1 MQYPEDFHQD
11 SVANIWLPRQ
21 EESAFLYSDGGEA
34 EAYLEHCLKQASD
47 LSCHSLELTSSI
59 RDWPSEYHLS
69 PKRSNLLRP
78 LQLNHCRNV
87 LELGAGCGAITR
99 YLGENLPKV
108 VAVEG
113 SRKRA
118 ELAALR
124 CRDLANVEI
133 VCGQFQDLTFSE
145 KFDVVTLIGV
155 LEYSESFIQAV
166 NPYQKAIEIAKQNLA
181 ADGILIVAIENK
193 LGLKYFAGCSED
205 HTRVLFDGIEG
216 YNTGQSLRTFGKKEL
231 ETLLQSTGLGYLH
244 FLYPFPDYKLPDV
257 LLTLPEKQL
266 GQIEPFLYQWLSYNN
281 SQDYSHQPLELFQE
295 LLVAKQ
301 IEANGFLSQMSNSFL
316 ILASQSPASINQ
328 YLNSNCLVW
337 KFSVMNRLQK
347 FMSQVTLTSN
357 SEQELIVTKEPLYPD
372 VTTSATETEA
382 GLKHYPKIQSKFF
395 AGVTVMELVVK
406 AIRNK
411 TSTVEA
417 SLKYPLE
424 TWYNF
429 LVQEANRTLGSATEI
444 PGIYVDCGPGNLI
457 VTTSGKVE
465 YVDQEWCFTE
475 KLPIKF
481 VLFRCLIYI
490 HQKIYPWIDWHLDE
504 SLSDKSLPSFILFC
518 FQLISLDITPEEFRD
533 FLAREWIFQKQINP
547 LLKTVSF
554 DDYVRGVYSK
564 TESLLVAKAPYR
576 LWFQL
581 YNTRKELQQTQS
593 QLQQTQSQLHQAQS
607 QLHQLQQTQSQ
618 LQQTQSQ
625 LQQTQSQLQQ
635 TQANWEQTQSQ
646 LQQTQANWE
655 QTQSQLQQTQSQLQQ
670 NQATITG
677 MESSKFW
684 KLRQGWFR
692 LKQSLG
698 LKGDD

>member
-11 SVANIWLPRQ
+11 PVAKIWLPHQ
-21 EESAFLYSDGGEA
+21 EQFPFQYSDGGEA
-34 EAYLEHCLKQASD
+34 EAHIENCLRQVSD
-47 LSCHSLELTSSI
+47 LSCHSVELTNFI
-59 RDWPSEYHLS
+59 WDWPSEYHFS

-78 LQLNHCRNV
+78 LRLNHCRNV

-99 YLGENLPKV
+99 YLGENIPRV

-124 CRDLANVEI
+124 CRDLAHVEI
-133 VCGQFQDLTFSE
+133 VCGQFQEMEFSE
-145 KFDVVTLIGV
+145 KFDIVTLIGV
-155 LEYSESFIQAV
+155 LEYSESYIQAV
-166 NPYQKAIEIAKQNLA
+166 NPYQTALEIAKQNLA

-205 HTRVLFDGIEG
+205 HTKVLFDGIEG
-216 YNTGQSLRTFGKKEL
+216 YHSGQLVKTFGKKEL
-231 ETLLQSTGLGYLH
+231 EVLLESSGLGYCH
-244 FLYPFPDYKLPDV
+244 FLYPFPDYKLPDAI
-257 LLTLPEKQL
+257 LSLPAAQ
-266 GQIEPFLYQWLSYNN
+266 QHQTEPFLYQWLGYDN
-281 SQDYSHQPLELFQE
+281 SRDYSHQPLELFQE

-301 IEANGFLSQMSNSFL
+301 IEANGFLPQMSNSFL
-316 ILASQSPASINQ
+316 ILASQSPESLNQ

-337 KFSVMNRLQK
+337 KFSVMNRLKK

-357 SEQELIVTKEPLYPD
+357 DEQELIVTKEPIYPEL
-372 VTTSATETEA
+372 ATLAIETEE
-382 GLKHYPKIQSKFF
+382 GLKHYPKIQSKFW
-395 AGVTVMELVVK
+395 AGFTLMEQLVQ

-417 SLKYPLE
+417 SLKYPLQ
-424 TWYNF
+424 TWYDF
-429 LVQEANRTLGSATEI
+429 LLQEANRTIGSETEI

-457 VTTSGKVE
+457 VTPDGKVE
-465 YVDQEWCFTE
+465 YVDQEWSFRE

-490 HQKIYPWIDWHLDE
+490 YQKIYPWIDLHLAE
-504 SLSDKSLPSFILFC
+504 LPSSDKSLPSFLLFC
-518 FQLISLDITPEEFRD
+518 FQLMSWDITPEEFRD
-533 FLAREWIFQKQINP
+533 FLEQEWIFQKQVNP

-554 DDYVRGVYSK
+554 DDYLSGVYSK

-581 YNTRKELQQTQS
+581 YNTREELQQTQANFEQTQS
-593 QLQQTQSQLHQAQS
+593 QLQQA
-607 QLHQLQQTQSQ
+607 QSQ
-618 LQQTQSQ
+618 LQQTQV
-625 LQQTQSQLQQ
+625 
-635 TQANWEQTQSQ
+635 NFEQTQSQ
-646 LQQTQANWE
+646 LQQTQANFE
-655 QTQSQLQQTQSQLQQ
+655 QTQSQLQQA
-670 NQATITG
+670 QATITG

-698 LKGDD
+698 FKGDD